1 MYFSHVRDI
10 LIYNISNL
18 RLLISVTGI
27 LMNSESYKMNFTRE
41 ISITV
46 LEIVRPRQWLPP
58 QKRPRFE

>member
-1 MYFSHVRDI
+1 MKLRDI

-27 LMNSESYKMNFTRE
+27 LMNSESYKMKFMRG
-41 ISITV
+41 IFITV
-46 LEIVRPRQWLPP
+46 LEIVRPRQWLSP